1 MYNLLLDEELK
12 RVSKSNTEL
21 TQITK
26 ENSVIQVSIK
36 SIVSE
41 GKETSDQNRTSPSE
55 SGSAST
61 SEGRDSQPETE
72 QDWEQ
77 DYTRK
82 QKVHKPM

>member
-12 RVSKSNTEL
+12 RVSKSNTAL

-36 SIVSE
+36 SVVSE
-41 GKETSDQNRTSPSE
+41 GKETSDQVRNLPSE

-61 SEGRDSQPETE
+61 SEGRDSRPEAE

-77 DYTRK
+77 DSTRR
-82 QKVHKPM
+82 QMVHKPM